1 MKRLIA
7 LMIASTSLCS
17 CSSTEL
23 TLSQQ
28 QRVAQI
34 DRKMAELWVEYEYKT
49 DSLMNERYAIIDG
62 D

>member
-7 LMIASTSLCS
+7 LMIASASLCS

-34 DRKMAELWVEYEYKT
+34 DRQMAELWVEYEYKT